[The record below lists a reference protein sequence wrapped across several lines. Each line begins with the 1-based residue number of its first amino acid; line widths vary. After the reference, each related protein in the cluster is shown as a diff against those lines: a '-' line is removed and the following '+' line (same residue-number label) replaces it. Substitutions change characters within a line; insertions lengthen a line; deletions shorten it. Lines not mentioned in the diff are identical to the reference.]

1 MSLAAAYRPLALSV
15 AARFNGPDRAGIV
28 SAALWGLVEAERDF
42 DPDRGSFGP
51 LAATAAR
58 RECISE
64 VLRQRRATARERRLF
79 IVRPDGEEEERPDL
93 PRVAPADA
101 GAPLMIARLWEVLA
115 ELRPHEREVLVRRYG
130 LEGEEQTYEEIA
142 IALGVCR
149 STVRSVEARAL
160 AKLRAK
166 LRRRTQEV
174 RHALRSS

>member
-15 AARFNGPDRAGIV
+15 AARFDGADRAGIV

-42 DPDRGSFGP
+42 DSARGSFGP

-64 VLRQRRATARERRLF
+64 VRRQRRAAAREGPLF

-101 GAPLMIARLWEVLA
+101 ETPLMVARLWAVLG
-115 ELRPHEREVLVRRYG
+115 ELRPREREVLVRRFG
-130 LEGEEQTYEEIA
+130 LEGQEQTYDEIA
-142 IALGVCR
+142 VALGVCR
-149 STVRSVEARAL
+149 ATVRSVEARAL
-160 AKLRAK
+160 GQ
-166 LRRRTQEV
+166 LRR
-174 RHALRSS
+174 ALSRRRGP